1 MIQKQITTSMKNVNP
16 KLEEMKKPNCM
27 KRKLKMV

>member
-1 MIQKQITTSMKNVNP
+1 MIQKQITTSMKNANP
-16 KLEEMKKPNCM
+16 KLEEMKKPNHM